1 MVPIH
6 YCSYTDHSRRSM
18 TLAHRA
24 HEAQDMLKYDPE
36 KSAVRGGRIY
46 TGHPHPVTEIGN
58 P

>member
-1 MVPIH
+1 MVPVH

-18 TLAHRA
+18 TLAQGA
-24 HEAQDMLKYDPE
+24 QGAQDMLKYDPE
-36 KSAVRGGRIY
+36 KSAVRGGKIY

>member
-6 YCSYTDHSRRSM
+6 YCSYIDHSRRSM
-18 TLAHRA
+18 TRAHRA
-24 HEAQDMLKYDPE
+24 QEAQDMLKYDPE